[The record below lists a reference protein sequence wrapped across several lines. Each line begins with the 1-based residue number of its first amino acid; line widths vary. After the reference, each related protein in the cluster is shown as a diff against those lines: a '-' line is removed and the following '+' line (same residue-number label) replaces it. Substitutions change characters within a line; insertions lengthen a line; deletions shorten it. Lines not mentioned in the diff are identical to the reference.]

1 MRYDNRE
8 ELREMSHLGGGQQA
22 DVGQPSRR
30 SFLSL
35 ATGLGTAALAGIGY
49 GGVAAAAESSPISEV
64 ARIAQQ
70 QLVFGNLNNAYLK
83 RAFQS
88 IQKHENAHVTF
99 LEAAL
104 GDLARPK
111 PTFVKLAQRNLKAFA
126 TLARAFENTGAG
138 AYVAAAPAIND
149 PAYLAAAGSI
159 GSVESRH
166 SGFIN
171 AALNLPITQLNAD
184 FEAPIGVDAVVA
196 AVSPFVVDLN
206 GGPPL
211 SFSEERSDD
220 NDIDI
225 LNFALALEYLEA
237 DFYNANVSRFF

>member
-8 ELREMSHLGGGQQA
+8 ELREMNPLDGGQRS

-30 SFLSL
+30 SFLSS
-35 ATGLGTAALAGIGY
+35 ATGLGAAVLAGIGC
-49 GGVAAAAESSPISEV
+49 GGTAAAAESSPISEV

-70 QLVFGNLNNAYLK
+70 RLVFGNLNNAYLK
-83 RAFQS
+83 QAFQS
-88 IQKHENAHVTF
+88 IQKHENAHVMF

-104 GDLARPK
+104 GNLARPK
-111 PTFVKLAQRNLKAFA
+111 PTFVRLAQRNLKAFA

-138 AYVAAAPAIND
+138 AYLAAAPAIND

-171 AALNLPITQLNAD
+171 AALNMPITQSNAD

-211 SFSEERSDD
+211 TFSTTRSDA

>member
-1 MRYDNRE
+1 MHYDNRE
-8 ELREMSHLGGGQQA
+8 ELRELS
-22 DVGQPSRR
+22 QPSRR
-30 SFLSL
+30 SFLSS
-35 ATGLGTAALAGIGY
+35 ATGLGAAVLVGLGGREVATAATAPE
-49 GGVAAAAESSPISEV
+49 AAPLSEI

-70 QLVFGNLNNAYLK
+70 RLVFGNLNNRYLK
-83 RAFQS
+83 QAFQS
-88 IQKHENAHVTF
+88 IQKHENAHVMF

-111 PTFVKLAQRNLKAFA
+111 PTFVKLQQRNLKAFA

-138 AYVAAAPAIND
+138 AYLAAAPAIND

-171 AALNLPITQLNAD
+171 AALDLPITQSNAD

-196 AVSPFVVDLN
+196 AVSPFVVSLN

-211 SFSEERSDD
+211 SFSPTRSDD